1 MPFFLPSN
9 SGYRNI
15 ELYRCA
21 NPIACSFYPSREVVL
36 PYRCWGLHRQ
46 FVIGERYVFIV
57 ESGGKL
63 FSQSGKLV
71 YCVTDKIVAT
81 IAPRYTE
88 VLYCAHEIQE
98 SAREPAQSHVGAD

>member
-1 MPFFLPSN
+1 MCQSYSLQFLNVKGS
-9 SGYRNI
+9 S
-15 ELYRCA
+15 
-21 NPIACSFYPSREVVL
+21 IAL
-36 PYRCWGLHRQ
+36 QMLGLHRQ
-46 FVIGERYVFIV
+46 FVIGERYIFIV

-71 YCVTDKIVAT
+71 YFVTDKIVAT